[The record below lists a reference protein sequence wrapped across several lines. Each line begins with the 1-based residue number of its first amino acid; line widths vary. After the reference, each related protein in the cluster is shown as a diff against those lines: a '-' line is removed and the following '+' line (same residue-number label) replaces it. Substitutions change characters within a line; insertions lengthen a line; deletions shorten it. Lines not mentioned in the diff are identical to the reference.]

1 VIGTVRRRLGESLAA
16 FRDVFANPAIRR
28 LQLAWIGSMVGGTA
42 YVVALLVYA
51 YDQNGAYAV
60 GVIGV
65 VRWLAAGLLAPVAGV
80 LADRFPRVRVMVLSD
95 LVRAVLT
102 ALMGVI
108 VLTDGPALAVYAL
121 SILVSASSTAFRPA
135 EAALLPSLATT
146 PQELTAANVTASTIE
161 SVGWFVGPAIGGLLL
176 AVTSVGTSMIVMS
189 ALFIWSALLV
199 ARIPEA
205 PRVRAGGGAAAEEE
219 ADEYGGVLEGG
230 RILLGE
236 SRLRLLVGLFAAQTF
251 VDGALTVL
259 VVVLALETL
268 DLGDAGVGYLNSA
281 SGIGGLIGAV
291 VVGALVGRAR
301 LATDFGGGVIVWGL
315 PLIVIGLWPEP
326 AVALVALGFVGAA
339 NTVVDVAGDTLLQRA
354 VPEEVLAR
362 VFGVL
367 ESLTLVSVAL
377 GSLLAPIL
385 IDASGTR
392 VALIA
397 TGAVLPVLSLLTWG
411 RLRAID
417 DEAAV
422 PTRELELL
430 RGLPMFAP
438 LPPPT
443 LEYLAGRLH
452 PVAVAGAET
461 IFHEGDPGDLFY
473 VIADGRVQVLV
484 GGRPARELGTG
495 DYFGEIALLREV
507 PRTATVT
514 ALTDVELYA
523 LDGDQFVAAVT
534 GHAESAAAADSV
546 VSTRLGIA
554 RSTA

>member
-219 ADEYGGVLEGG
+219 EGEYGGVLQGG
-230 RILLGE
+230 RILLRE

-397 TGAVLPVLSLLTWG
+397 TGAVLPVLSLLTWR

>member
-28 LQLAWIGSMVGGTA
+28 LQFAWIGSILGGTA

-51 YDQNGAYAV
+51 YDQDGAYAV

-65 VRWLAAGLLAPVAGV
+65 IRWLAAGLFAPAAGV

-95 LVRAVLT
+95 VVRAVLMAVMGAI
-102 ALMGVI
+102 ALA
-108 VLTDGPALAVYAL
+108 DGPALGVYGL
-121 SILVSASSTAFRPA
+121 SILVSLSSTAFRPA
-135 EAALLPSLATT
+135 EAALLPSLART
-146 PQELTAANVTASTIE
+146 PRELTAANVTGSTIE
-161 SVGWFVGPAIGGLLL
+161 SAGWFVGPAIGGLLL
-176 AVTSVGTSMIVMS
+176 AATSVGTSFLVMSGVFVVS
-189 ALFIWSALLV
+189 ALFV
-199 ARIPEA
+199 AFIPEA
-205 PRVRAGGGAAAEEE
+205 QRVAAGGEEE
-219 ADEYGGVLEGG
+219 APDESAFGGILDGFRVLVKE
-230 RILLGE
+230 RD
-236 SRLRLLVGLFAAQTF
+236 LRLLVGLFAAQTF

-281 SGIGGLIGAV
+281 SGVGGLIGAV
-291 VVGALVGRAR
+291 VVGALLGRAR
-301 LATDFGGGVIVWGL
+301 LASDFGGGIVVWGL
-315 PLIVIGLWPEP
+315 PLILIGIWPEP
-326 AVALVALGFVGAA
+326 EVALVALGVVGAA

-367 ESLTLVSVAL
+367 ESVTLISVAA
-377 GSLLAPIL
+377 GSLLAPIV
-385 IDASGTR
+385 IDVSGTQT
-392 VALIA
+392 ALIV
-397 TGAVLPVLSLLTWG
+397 TGALLPVCAALSWR

>member
-1 VIGTVRRRLGESLAA
+1 
-16 FRDVFANPAIRR
+16 
-28 LQLAWIGSMVGGTA
+28 MVGGTA

-219 ADEYGGVLEGG
+219 EGEYGGVLQGG
-230 RILLGE
+230 RILLRE

-397 TGAVLPVLSLLTWG
+397 TGAVLPVLSLLTWR